1 MKMKTTYFTIL
12 IAVTIAF
19 VGCKKDLDLK
29 PFDKLSPSTAFNTEK
44 DLQLYVNSFY
54 RILPAGSD
62 IVRGDALSDY
72 LVGSTLN
79 TYIYGSFNSNL
90 ATGWKWD
97 TLRNVNYFLE
107 HYQQANVTTEASA
120 HYQGLARF
128 FRAWFYFEMV
138 KKFGD
143 VPWYGKTLAPN
154 DPDLYKP
161 RDKRTLVMDSV
172 LADLNYACD
181 HIRTAK
187 DATASQITKWV
198 ALAFKSRVCLFEG
211 TYRKHHDELGLVTTA
226 DKWLTEAVKAADTLI
241 TSKKYSLHTSTTPAA
256 DYRDLFRNENPLQ
269 DEVLLAAV
277 NNKSLRIFND
287 ANWYWTS
294 ATYGGRFSLIKTFI
308 NTYLK
313 QDGSRFTDQA
323 GYNQLPF
330 ATEVKNRDLRLQ
342 QTIRMGN
349 YSRDGVVAPPDFTY
363 TYTGYMPLK
372 LTLDAK
378 ATDGVAENYNSL
390 PLIRYAEV
398 LLNYAEAK
406 AELNTFN
413 AADWDRT
420 IKPLRAR
427 AGIANAVMPT
437 TADTYLQQNYFKDIT
452 SPVLLEIRRERGIE
466 LVLEGFRYDDLKR
479 WKAGKLLEN
488 QYDGMYVPAMDTPY
502 DLNEDG
508 KLDVAI
514 VTKVPAT
521 KVPGVYY
528 FIIDNV
534 QNKLSEGTKG
544 RLILMDNLKRSYDD
558 YKYLY
563 PIPYDEIVLNPA
575 LTQND
580 KWK

>member
-1 MKMKTTYFTIL
+1 MKRTYFTIL
-12 IAVTIAF
+12 TVAAVAF
-19 VGCKKDLDLK
+19 VGCKKNLDLK
-29 PFDKLSPSTAFNTEK
+29 PFDKLSPGTAFNTEK
-44 DLQLYVNSFY
+44 DLQLYANSFY
-54 RILPAGSD
+54 NILPAGND

-72 LVGSTLN
+72 LVGSTPN
-79 TYIYGSFNSNL
+79 TYVYGTFNPTL

-97 TLRNVNYFLE
+97 DLRNVNYFLE
-107 HYQQANVTTEASA
+107 HYQQANVTPEASA

-128 FRAWFYFEMV
+128 FRAWFYFDMV

-143 VPWYGKTLAPN
+143 VPWYGKTLAVD
-154 DPDLYKP
+154 DPDLYKG
-161 RDKRTLVMDSV
+161 RDPRTLVMDSV

-181 HIRTAK
+181 HIRDTK

-211 TYRKHHDELGLVTTA
+211 TFRKYHTELNLTSTA
-226 DKWLTEAVKAADTLI
+226 DKWLNDAVTAADALV

-256 DYRDLFRNENPLQ
+256 DYRDLFRNENPLS

-277 NNKSLRIFND
+277 NNKSLRVFND

-294 ATYGGRFSLIKTFI
+294 ATYGGRFSFIKKFI

-313 QDGSRFTDQA
+313 QDGTRFTDQPS
-323 GYNQLPF
+323 YNEIPF

-349 YSRDGVVAPPDFTY
+349 YTRDGAVAPPDFTY

-372 LTLDAK
+372 LTLDSK

-406 AELNTFN
+406 AELNMFAST
-413 AADWDRT
+413 DWDKT
-420 IKPLRAR
+420 IKALRTR
-427 AGIANAVMPT
+427 AGIANATMPT
-437 TADTYLQQNYFKDIT
+437 TADTYLQQNYYNDIS

-466 LVLEGFRYDDLKR
+466 LALEGFRYDDLKR

-508 KLDVAI
+508 KPDVAV
-514 VTKVPAT
+514 VTKVPST
-521 KVPGVYY
+521 KVPGVCY

-544 RLILMDNLKRSYDD
+544 RLIVMDNLKRSYDD

-575 LTQND
+575 LQQNPG
-580 KWK
+580 WQ

>member
-1 MKMKTTYFTIL
+1 MKRTYFTI
-12 IAVTIAF
+12 ITVATIVL

-29 PFDKLSPSTAFNTEK
+29 PFDKLSPTTAFNTEK
-44 DLQLYVNSFY
+44 DLQLYANSFY
-54 RILPAGSD
+54 NILPVGND

-72 LVGSTLN
+72 LVGSTPN
-79 TYIYGSFNSNL
+79 TYLYGTFNSTMS
-90 ATGWKWD
+90 TGWGWD
-97 TLRNVNYFLE
+97 DLRNVNYFLE
-107 HYQQANVTTEASA
+107 HYQQATVTTEASG

-128 FRAWFYFEMV
+128 FRAWFYFTMV

-143 VPWYGKTLAPN
+143 VPWYGKTLAVN
-154 DPDLYKP
+154 DPDLYKG
-161 RDKRTLVMDSV
+161 RDPRTLVMDSV
-172 LADLNYACD
+172 LADINYACD
-181 HIRTAK
+181 HMRDTK

-198 ALAFKSRVCLFEG
+198 ALAFKSRICLFEG
-211 TYRKHHDELGLVTTA
+211 TYRKYHTELGLTATA
-226 DKWLTEAVKAADTLI
+226 DKWLTDAVTAADALI
-241 TSKKYSLHTSTTPAA
+241 ASKKYALHTSTTPTA
-256 DYRDLFRNENPLQ
+256 DYRDLFRNESPLS

-277 NNKSLRIFND
+277 NNKSLRVFND

-294 ATYGGRFSLIKTFI
+294 ATYGGRFSFIKTFI

-313 QDGSRFTDQA
+313 QDGTRFTDQA
-323 GYNQLPF
+323 GYNEIPF

-349 YSRDGVVAPPDFTY
+349 YTRDGAVAPPDFTY

-372 LTLDAK
+372 LTLDSK

-406 AELNTFN
+406 AELNTFTS
-413 AADWDRT
+413 ADWDKT
-420 IKPLRAR
+420 IKLLRVR
-427 AGIANAVMPT
+427 AGITNTAMPT
-437 TADTYLQQNYFKDIT
+437 TIDTYLQQNYFKDIT
-452 SPVLLEIRRERGIE
+452 SPVLLEIRRERSIE

-488 QYDGMYVPAMDTPY
+488 QYDGMYVPAMNTPY

-514 VTKVPAT
+514 VTTVPT
-521 KVPGVYY
+521 NKVPGVYY

-534 QNKLSEGTKG
+534 QNKLSDGTKG
-544 RLILMDNLKRSYDD
+544 RLILMDNLKRSYED

-563 PIPYDEIVLNPA
+563 PIPYDQIVLNPA
-575 LTQND
+575 LQQNPV
-580 KWK
+580 WQ

>member
-1 MKMKTTYFTIL
+1 MKTTYFSIL
-12 IAVTIAF
+12 TAAAIAF
-19 VGCKKDLDLK
+19 AGCKKELDLK
-29 PFDKLSPSTAFNTEK
+29 PFDKLSPTTAFNTEK
-44 DLQLYVNSFY
+44 DLQLYANSFY
-54 RILPAGSD
+54 TILPVGND

-72 LVGSTLN
+72 LVGRTPS
-79 TYIYGSFNSNL
+79 TYIYGTFNSTM
-90 ATGWKWD
+90 ASGWSWGD
-97 TLRNVNYFLE
+97 LRNVNYFLE
-107 HYQQANVTTEASA
+107 HYQQANITTEAA
-120 HYQGLARF
+120 EHYQGLARF
-128 FRAWFYFEMV
+128 FRAWFYFDMV

-143 VPWYGKTLAPN
+143 VPWYGKTLAVN
-154 DPDLYKP
+154 DPDLYKG
-161 RDKRTLVMDSV
+161 RDPRTLVMDSV
-172 LADLNYACD
+172 LADLDYACD
-181 HIRTAK
+181 HIRSTK

-211 TYRKHHDELGLVTTA
+211 TYRKYHTELNLTATA
-226 DKWLTEAVKAADTLI
+226 DNWLTEAVRAAEAVI
-241 TSKKYSLHTSTTPAA
+241 ASKKYSLHTSATPAA
-256 DYRDLFRNENPLQ
+256 DYRDLFRNENPLP

-277 NNKSLRIFND
+277 NNKSLRVFND

-308 NTYLK
+308 NTYLN
-313 QDGSRFTDQA
+313 QDGTRFTDQA
-323 GYNQLPF
+323 GYNEIPF
-330 ATEVKNRDLRLQ
+330 AAEVKNRDLRLQ

-349 YSRDGVVAPPDFTY
+349 YTRDGKVAPPDFTY

-372 LTLDAK
+372 LTLDSK

-406 AELNTFN
+406 AALNTFVPG
-413 AADWDRT
+413 DWDIT
-420 IKPLRAR
+420 IKPLRTR
-427 AGIANAVMPT
+427 AGIANTAMPA
-437 TADTYLQQNYFKDIT
+437 TADAYLQQNYFKDI
-452 SPVLLEIRRERGIE
+452 SNPVLLEIRRERGIE

-508 KLDVAI
+508 KADVAF
-514 VTKVPAT
+514 VTTVPDT

-528 FIIDNV
+528 FIIDNT
-534 QNKLSEGTKG
+534 QNKLSAGTNG
-544 RLILMDNLKRSYDD
+544 RLILMDNLPRSYED

-575 LTQND
+575 LTQNPE
-580 KWK
+580 WK

>member
-1 MKMKTTYFTIL
+1 MKRTSFIIFMATTM
-12 IAVTIAF
+12 AF
-19 VGCKKDLDLK
+19 VACKKDLDLK
-29 PFDKLSPSTAFNTEK
+29 PFDKLSPTTAFNTEK
-44 DLQLYVNSFY
+44 DLQLYANSFY
-54 RILPAGSD
+54 KILPTGND

-72 LVGSTLN
+72 LVGSTPN
-79 TYIYGSFNSNL
+79 TYLYGTFSSTL

-97 TLRNVNYFLE
+97 SLRNVNYFLE
-107 HYQQANVTTEASA
+107 HYQQANVTTEASG

-143 VPWYGKTLAPN
+143 VPWYGKTLTVN
-154 DPDLYKP
+154 DPDLYKK
-161 RDKRTLVMDSV
+161 RDPRTLVMDSV

-181 HIRTAK
+181 HIRDTK

-211 TYRKHHDELGLVTTA
+211 TYRKYHDELGLVATA
-226 DKWLTEAVKAADTLI
+226 DKWLTEAVNAADALI
-241 TSKKYSLHTSTTPAA
+241 ASKKYSLHTSTATTA
-256 DYRDLFRNENPLQ
+256 DYRDLFRNETPLS

-277 NNKSLRIFND
+277 NNKSLRVFND

-294 ATYGGRFSLIKTFI
+294 ATYGGRFSLIKKFI

-313 QDGSRFTDQA
+313 QDGTRYTDQA
-323 GYNQLPF
+323 AYNEIPF
-330 ATEVKNRDLRLQ
+330 ATEVKSRDLRLQ
-342 QTIRMGN
+342 QTIRMGS
-349 YSRDGVVAPPDFTY
+349 YTRDGAVAPPDFTY

-406 AELNTFN
+406 AELNTFTSG
-413 AADWDRT
+413 DWDKT
-420 IKPLRAR
+420 IKLLRTR
-427 AGIANAVMPT
+427 AGITNATMPT
-437 TADTYLQQNYFKDIT
+437 TVDTYLQQNYYSNIT
-452 SPVLLEIRRERGIE
+452 SPALLEIRRERGIE

-479 WKAGKLLEN
+479 WKAGRLLEN

-508 KLDVAI
+508 KLDVAV

-528 FIIDNV
+528 FIIDNA
-534 QNKLSEGTKG
+534 QNKLSDGTKG
-544 RLILMDNLKRSYDD
+544 RLILMDNLTRSYDD

-575 LTQND
+575 LAQNPQ
-580 KWK
+580 WK

>member
-1 MKMKTTYFTIL
+1 MKKTYFNIL
-12 IAVTIAF
+12 IAAAVGFA
-19 VGCKKDLDLK
+19 GCKKDLDLK
-29 PFDKLSPSTAFNTEK
+29 PFDKLSPVSAFNTEE
-44 DLQLYVNSFY
+44 DLQLYANSFY
-54 RILPAGSD
+54 NMLPDGKD

-72 LVGSTLN
+72 LVGSTPN
-79 TYIYGSFNSNL
+79 TYLYGSFNSTM
-90 ATGWKWD
+90 ATGWSWSE
-97 TLRNVNYFLE
+97 LRNVNYFLE
-107 HYQQANVTTEASA
+107 HYQHADVTTEAGE
-120 HYQGLARF
+120 HYQGVARF
-128 FRAWFYFEMV
+128 FRAWFYFDMI

-143 VPWYGKTLAPN
+143 VPWYGKTLAA
-154 DPDLYKP
+154 DDADLYKG
-161 RDKRTLVMDSV
+161 RDPRTLVMDSV

-181 HIRTAK
+181 HIRSKK

-211 TYRKHHDELGLVTTA
+211 TFRKYHTELNLGGTA
-226 DKWLTEAVKAADTLI
+226 NTWLTEAANAADALI
-241 TSKKYSLHTSTTPAA
+241 ASKQYALHMSSTPAVA
-256 DYRDLFRNENPLQ
+256 YRDLFRNETPLS

-277 NNKSLRIFND
+277 NNQSLRIFND

-308 NTYLK
+308 NTYLN

-323 GYNQLPF
+323 NYNEIPF
-330 ATEVKNRDLRLQ
+330 TSEVKNRDQRLQ

-349 YSRDGVVAPPDFTY
+349 YTRDGAAAPPDFTY

-372 LTLDAK
+372 LTLDSK

-406 AELNTFN
+406 AELGSFTS
-413 AADWDRT
+413 ADWDKT
-420 IKPLRAR
+420 IKLLRTR
-427 AGIANAVMPT
+427 AGLTNTGMPT
-437 TADTYLQQNYFKDIT
+437 VADTYLQQNYFSDIT
-452 SPVLLEIRRERGIE
+452 DPVLLEIRRERGIE

-488 QYDGMYVPAMDTPY
+488 QYDGMYVPAMDTLY

-508 KLDVAI
+508 KPDADF

-521 KVPGVYY
+521 KVKGVAY

-534 QNKLSEGTKG
+534 QTKLSQGTSG
-544 RLILMDNLKRSYDD
+544 RLILMDNLKRSYED

-575 LTQND
+575 LKQNPD
-580 KWK
+580 WQ